1 MKVKTMKIKKI
12 MGTKAYIR
20 YSNPSFKR
28 LIINSKKKNT
38 YPNDLLLGF
47 ELETIIPEDAVKG
60 NDRNYISLSGKYKR
74 LKNIFYVKHDCSV
87 FNNSDSYGVE
97 FNTHPFNWNWFL
109 KNKMYFYNFGK
120 FLKEYNCICNRT
132 CGFHVH
138 INKTFF
144 KDKAHL
150 YRFLYMFYREPNSVR
165 KISKRVSQKTLSSYA
180 TPWLNSRNGG
190 KKIDIKSIENLFGE
204 GGWLRLSKDIAA
216 NTFHN
221 KTIEVRIFQSTIN
234 PLLFTS
240 YLEYCM
246 ALAIYTKN
254 KKNKLTINNYRRYIT
269 KNKNKY
275 PNLFEAKLFNKNNLI
290 SYKSSVSSMKKDR
303 FWKMIK

>member
-1 MKVKTMKIKKI
+1 MEIKNT

-47 ELETIIPEDAVKG
+47 ELETIIPEDIVKG
-60 NDRNYISLSGKYKR
+60 NDRNYILLSDKYKR
-74 LKNIFYVKHDCSV
+74 LKNIFYIKHDCSV
-87 FNNSDSYGVE
+87 FNKSDSYGVE
-97 FNTHPFNWNWFL
+97 FNTQPFNWNWFL
-109 KNKMYFYNFGK
+109 KNKMYFYTLGK
-120 FLKEYNCICNRT
+120 LLEEYNCICNRT

-150 YRFLYMFYREPNSVR
+150 YRFLYMFYREPNRIR
-165 KISKRVSQKTLSSYA
+165 KISKRESRKILSSYA
-180 TPWLNSRNGG
+180 TPWINSRTEV

-204 GGWLRLSKDIAA
+204 GGGLGRIKDIAV
-216 NTFHN
+216 NTFHK

-246 ALAIYTKN
+246 ALAIYTEN
-254 KKNKLTINNYRRYIT
+254 KKHKLTINSYIRYIA

-275 PNLFEAKLFNKNNLI
+275 PSLFKTKLLNKPNLI
-290 SYKSSVSSMKKDR
+290 SYKSSISSINYPMTKDH
-303 FWKMIK
+303 WVCN